1 MSGLIASQRTRS
13 GIPDNSTYYILKGQ
27 AIDQPALVAP
37 ISLLPENKSTTAN
50 ILVEGANGAY
60 KGALTFNPGA
70 NSTIPA
76 VQPDGLTLR
85 AVAGGVQ
92 VEVGTDGQAVNNLK
106 IAGADGLSS
115 VYDELYNQPVG
126 LRAITMTATTPTVAP
141 TPGNTGEILRCTQA
155 GVLAAGTLGQ
165 FNSFR
170 VPITGF
176 YALQSEFKI
185 ENAAA
190 PAPIDINVP
199 FNVAVAPPINLGYQI
214 SLTITK
220 GAVIEPYGSHE
231 VVSQEFATVD
241 ILQQGGGVTRQY
253 VSYHLFDEAE
263 TYSITLRTSSTLW
276 NIGSGGQIKAELIA
290 MC

>member
-27 AIDQPALVAP
+27 AIDHPALVAP
-37 ISLLPENKSTTAN
+37 IDLLPDNKSTTAN

-115 VYDELYNQPVG
+115 VYDELYNQPVSLSPITQVQTAPLLTPDNDEEV
-126 LRAITMTATTPTVAP
+126 LRCVQAGIAAAIA
-141 TPGNTGEILRCTQA
+141 TPGSQFNIFSVPKTGAYMIQTEVAIGNATSTNTVVIPSTVVGGVPIWKSISLGFQVQGTVQAIPYASFEILGGDFYGEQA
-155 GVLAAGTLGQ
+155 FAANGL
-165 FNSFR
+165 
-170 VPITGF
+170 
-176 YALQSEFKI
+176 
-185 ENAAA
+185 
-190 PAPIDINVP
+190 
-199 FNVAVAPPINLGYQI
+199 
-214 SLTITK
+214 ITK
-220 GAVIEPYGSHE
+220 TFTSVAFLTAGINYAV
-231 VVSQEFATVD
+231 
-241 ILQQGGGVTRQY
+241 
-253 VSYHLFDEAE
+253 
-263 TYSITLRTSSTLW
+263 TLNCDAGW
-276 NIGSGGQIKAELIA
+276 NIGSGGQIKTELIT